1 MPPPS
6 WVVRRTLPVPNGTN
20 TSRLSSLEDGH
31 MFFAQ
36 NAGTESSMAGLLGL
50 KSSQTKKQWRGAFW
64 ILLVDCCLVEPP
76 KWFPKF
82 CLYLRMA
89 SHYNISWCS
98 PHVPSFTSHLLHAIL
113 RLCPWAHG
121 PAAEP
126 VLCPVAHSF
135 ATGPTFCVANLSNSD
150 GGKECRYVQVSS
162 PILHVNHHIYI

>member
-1 MPPPS
+1 
-6 WVVRRTLPVPNGTN
+6 
-20 TSRLSSLEDGH
+20 
-31 MFFAQ
+31 
-36 NAGTESSMAGLLGL
+36 MARCLLDPFGGLLLGRAPQMIP
-50 KSSQTKKQWRGAFW
+50 K
-64 ILLVDCCLVEPP
+64 ILPIFAYGISL
-76 KWFPKF
+76 
-82 CLYLRMA
+82 
-89 SHYNISWCS
+89 NISWCS

-162 PILHVNHHIYI
+162 PILHVNHHIYINHIKSALDSLHLGASRWATIHLTGGFKSS